1 MLFSVDLS
9 FPVSLQC
16 HCCVFI
22 FPATLQ
28 PHLCCCGLPC
38 TSSASFGLCCNQSD
52 LQWNVISSLACLR
65 LANGFLLQVLMRNHL
80 LNVVYKASHSMG
92 PACSLQNRLSLRH
105 DLPRVPNT
113 LQLLALKTLC
123 CLSLSHCRLPSVTR
137 SHHVPQAGI
146 CNVDQG

>member
-9 FPVSLQC
+9 LPVSLQC

-52 LQWNVISSLACLR
+52 LQWNAISSPACLR
-65 LANGFLLQVLMRNHL
+65 LANGFLLQVLIRNHL
-80 LNVVYKASHSMG
+80 LNVVYKASHSMS
-92 PACSLQNRLSLRH
+92 PACLCKTGSPVSMTFLECQTHFSCWLWKPFAVAVSLTADSPLSLG
-105 DLPRVPNT
+105 LIMYPR
-113 LQLLALKTLC
+113 LQF
-123 CLSLSHCRLPSVTR
+123 VM
-137 SHHVPQAGI
+137 
-146 CNVDQG
+146 